1 MNTNSSFNQILSPV
15 SELRFG
21 FLASSVICNLESD
34 DYQIRRSSINN
45 LITTIQTTASNQIDV
60 DRFLDY
66 IIKFLDDENII
77 VAEKSCT
84 VIETLCVNL
93 HGNIALYK
101 NHLLKIAI
109 SQLGSK
115 KKFLYTFGQNI
126 LHIMVKSIS
135 QQKIVSEIFSMT
147 LMSPPHTL
155 KNLFNFIANE
165 VKNDI
170 ISPSILTK
178 YAFIFED
185 SLNSDNA
192 SLAES
197 AQNCLQIIKIKDPTS
212 FYTISQRIK
221 ISYNNNS
228 TQTQNTT
235 PASNNKYFGI
245 KTQTSFSNHSF
256 SQTQPTN
263 RQSII
268 SPNNRNPKSNRSFIS
283 HATFALAEDENIEIT
298 TSKPGSAD
306 DSKVPTARV
315 NIGNSSD
322 LDIPQIFDDFD
333 EENNDEDI
341 TTNSNDR
348 ITVFRKNSINSSESY
363 NSFSP
368 TKVRL
373 LRPNLT

>member
-1 MNTNSSFNQILSPV
+1 MYTNSSFNQILSPV

-34 DYQIRRSSINN
+34 DYQIRRSSIDN

-84 VIETLCVNL
+84 VIETLCANL

-101 NHLLKIAI
+101 NHFLKIAI

-126 LHIMVKSIS
+126 LHIMIKSIS

-185 SLNSDNA
+185 SLNSDNI

-221 ISYNNNS
+221 ISYNNL
-228 TQTQNTT
+228 TQAQNTT
-235 PASNNKYFGI
+235 PSSNSKYFGI
-245 KTQTSFSNHSF
+245 KAQTSFSNHSF
-256 SQTQPTN
+256 SQTQHTN
-263 RQSII
+263 SKPII
-268 SPNNRNPKSNRSFIS
+268 SPNNRYPKSNRSFIS
-283 HATFALAEDENIEIT
+283 HATFALEEDENIEIT

-333 EENNDEDI
+333 EENNNEDI
-341 TTNSNDR
+341 TTDSNDS
-348 ITVFRKNSINSSESY
+348 ITAFRKNSINSSESY